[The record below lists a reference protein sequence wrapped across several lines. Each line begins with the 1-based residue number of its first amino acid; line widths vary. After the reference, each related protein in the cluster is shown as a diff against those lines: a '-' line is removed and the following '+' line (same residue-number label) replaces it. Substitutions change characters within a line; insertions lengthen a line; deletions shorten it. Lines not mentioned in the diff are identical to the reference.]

1 MKSVSKENTLRLAQT
16 HKEIPDAAIRAFRA
30 AYLPA
35 LDSKTGVVVASNG
48 RLEHR
53 WKIDGVKV
61 VKVIGDIPAPLF
73 VGIGA
78 RKRRTRM

>member
-1 MKSVSKENTLRLAQT
+1 MKSVSKQDNLRLAQR
-16 HKEIPDAAIRAFRA
+16 HEEIPEAARRAFRA
-30 AYLPA
+30 AYLRA

-53 WKIDGVKV
+53 WMIDGVIIA
-61 VKVIGDIPAPLF
+61 KVIGDVPLPLF

-78 RKRRTRM
+78 RKRRARM